1 MTIHQNPDWISPDL
15 FKYINFMLQSNG
27 YVSSLALNSAM
38 DELFKDDPWWEF
50 EYETV
55 LQTFEQ
61 YGLSLPNVHVLGQIQ
76 CISAI
81 RNGKSF
87 IDKEWHLFEKAC
99 LTLCAIPVLFYE
111 KQNVPIEC
119 VYHALTLM
127 KKLGTLDISDEVM
140 HYIGCEAL
148 NDELLWHPNAFIDGA
163 LTDALARI
171 KEDIGISEA
180 EISEIRTATK
190 ARFNDIVNKDLDKI
204 VFDQNSIADMMCAR
218 IYRSIVIGKNL
229 AEAEVIAL
237 TDFDDIKN
245 GRKSFNKGETAE
257 VAEDLSPAEQPDE
270 DMIFEDVA
278 GEEVATFG
286 DGVKEV
292 MLDKMAELIEV
303 FKEASFKNVPIET
316 GVSVSGGEDDSD
328 GPSNELV
335 STPQVANMNAED
347 AHEYVQNRQIND
359 GDSGGSKHEV
369 LDPSIAF
376 EL

>member
-1 MTIHQNPDWISPDL
+1 MAIYQNPDWISPDL
-15 FKYINFMLQSNG
+15 FKYINFMLQGEN

-38 DELFKDDPWWEF
+38 DEIFREDPWWEF
-50 EYETV
+50 EYETI

-61 YGLSLPNVHVLGQIQ
+61 MGFSLPNVHVLGQIQ
-76 CISAI
+76 CIASI

-87 IDKEWHLFEKAC
+87 IDKEWHIFEKAC
-99 LTLCAIPVLFYE
+99 LTLCAVPVLFYE

-127 KKLGTLDISDEVM
+127 KKLGTLEISDEVM
-140 HYIGCEAL
+140 HYIGCEAI
-148 NDELLWHPNAFIDGA
+148 NDEILWHPNTFIDNA

-171 KEDIGISEA
+171 KEDIGISEN
-180 EISEIRTATK
+180 EISDIRSATK
-190 ARFNDIVNKDLDKI
+190 TRFNDIVNKDLDKI
-204 VFDQNSIADMMCAR
+204 NFDQSNIADMMCAR

-229 AEAEVIAL
+229 AEAEFAAI
-237 TDFDDIKN
+237 TEFEDIKN

-257 VAEDLSPAEQPDE
+257 VPADVIPNDADE
-270 DMIFEDVA
+270 DNVVFENT
-278 GEEVATFG
+278 GEVEVDSFD

-292 MLDKMAELIEV
+292 MLSKMAELIDL
-303 FKEASFKNVPIET
+303 FKEGSFKNVPIET
-316 GVSVSGGEDDSD
+316 GVPVSGGEDDSD

-335 STPQVANMNAED
+335 STPPMANMNAVD
-347 AHEYVQNRQIND
+347 AHEYAKND
-359 GDSGGSKHEV
+359 QLNNGDSGGSKHEV